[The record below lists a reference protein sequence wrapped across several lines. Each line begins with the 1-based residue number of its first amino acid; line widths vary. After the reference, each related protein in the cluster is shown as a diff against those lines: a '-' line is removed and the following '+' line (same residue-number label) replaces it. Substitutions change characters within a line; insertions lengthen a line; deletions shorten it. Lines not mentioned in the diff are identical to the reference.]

1 MKTDTIFYT
10 LFQTLPGVLFELLE
24 QSQSLALHYQ
34 FTSVEIKELARRID
48 GLFLPKPDFP
58 EDTIYIVEVQFQ
70 RDDDIYWRI
79 ITEAFLYINQYK
91 PQRRWQA
98 VLLFA
103 QRSLDPGVPFIYQ
116 TSLAQQQIR
125 IIYLDELDDVPSSS
139 IGLGVIKLVVAP
151 EDKAV
156 QQAKNLINQVQQTNE
171 ANRSNLLELV
181 ERMLIYKF
189 VNKSQQELEAM
200 FGLTDWRQTKF
211 YQEVKEE
218 TKQEVKEEVREE
230 TKLETIPRLLKFGL
244 SIEQIAEALELDV
257 KQVRQVIEKQGEQ
270 GTGSNS

>member
-1 MKTDTIFYT
+1 MPQAAGR
-10 LFQTLPGVLFELLE
+10 L
-24 QSQSLALHYQ
+24 SLSTH
-34 FTSVEIKELARRID
+34 EGME
-48 GLFLPKPDFP
+48 FP
-58 EDTIYIVEVQFQ
+58 A
-70 RDDDIYWRI
+70 
-79 ITEAFLYINQYK
+79 AFNK

-139 IGLGVIKLVVAP
+139 IGLGVIKLVVAA
-151 EDKAV
+151 EDQAV
-156 QQAKNLINQVQQTNE
+156 QQAKNLINQVQQTDE

-200 FGLTDWRQTKF
+200 FGLTDWR
-211 YQEVKEE
+211 
-218 TKQEVKEEVREE
+218 
-230 TKLETIPRLLKFGL
+230 
-244 SIEQIAEALELDV
+244 
-257 KQVRQVIEKQGEQ
+257 
-270 GTGSNS
+270 

>member
-34 FTSVEIKELARRID
+34 FTSVEI
-48 GLFLPKPDFP
+48 
-58 EDTIYIVEVQFQ
+58 
-70 RDDDIYWRI
+70 
-79 ITEAFLYINQYK
+79 
-91 PQRRWQA
+91 
-98 VLLFA
+98 
-103 QRSLDPGVPFIYQ
+103 
-116 TSLAQQQIR
+116 
-125 IIYLDELDDVPSSS
+125 
-139 IGLGVIKLVVAP
+139 VVAT

-156 QQAKNLINQVQQTNE
+156 QQAKNLINQVQQTDE

-189 VNKSQQELEAM
+189 VNKTQQELEAM

-257 KQVRQVIEKQGEQ
+257 KQVRQAINKQGEE
-270 GTGSNS
+270 GTESNS